1 MANVLKSG
9 FRPIGTLSGSPLPKP
24 LVRPVANNY
33 GTALGIY
40 DVVAQT
46 TDGTTIVGAAAT
58 AGAILG
64 VATGFSYVTQ
74 GKRIQSNYL
83 PANTTFSPTTVGSL
97 NESLVEFIPLTP
109 DVICEVQ
116 CDDATTAT
124 TIAGYNAL
132 VGENCDIAAGTA
144 NSTTGISGQLLDIS
158 THATATFN
166 FRIIQI
172 PSYSLETNKQV
183 INDPASIYFRVW
195 VVCNESIWPTG
206 TATGV

>member
-1 MANVLKSG
+1 MANVLKGG
-9 FRPIGTLSGSPLPKP
+9 FRVVGTMSGSELPKP
-24 LVRPVANNY
+24 MIRPVANNY

-46 TDGTTIVGAAAT
+46 TDGTIIVGAAAT
-58 AGAILG
+58 AGAIIG
-64 VATGFSYVTQ
+64 VATGFSYVTG
-74 GKRIQSNYL
+74 GKRVLSNYL
-83 PANTTFSPTTVGSL
+83 PASTTFSPTTVGSK

-109 DVICEVQ
+109 DVVCEVQ

-158 THATATFN
+158 THTTATAN
-166 FRIIQI
+166 FRIVAIPGYDLVTNQQI
-172 PSYSLETNKQV
+172 W
-183 INDPASIYFRVW
+183 NDPASIYFSLRVI
-195 VVCNESIWPTG
+195 CNESLWPTG